1 MAYGLIPW
9 AVYCDPSAA
18 SWKVALMR
26 AGYRVMNAN
35 NDVINGIRYVA
46 TCISTGKFYMDRSC
60 VNTEK
65 EYASYVW
72 DPNAQ
77 RQGIDKPLKEHDHT
91 CDTDRYV
98 LYTESLGGMSGV
110 YGVV

>member
-1 MAYGLIPW
+1 
-9 AVYCDPSAA
+9 
-18 SWKVALMR
+18 
-26 AGYRVMNAN
+26 
-35 NDVINGIRYVA
+35 
-46 TCISTGKFYMDRSC
+46 MDRSC

>member
-1 MAYGLIPW
+1 
-9 AVYCDPSAA
+9 
-18 SWKVALMR
+18 
-26 AGYRVMNAN
+26 MNAN
-35 NDVINGIRYVA
+35 NDVINGIRHVA
-46 TCISTGKFYMDRSC
+46 TCLSTGKFYMDRSC